1 MKSLRIMMDEK
12 HLDLGV
18 RTSEENLAMLDN
30 IRIIP
35 LYRIGE
41 YATLLQ

>member
-1 MKSLRIMMDEK
+1 MMDEK
-12 HLDLGV
+12 RLDLGV

-41 YATLLQ
+41 YATLLR